1 MNNKMELGDLPM
13 CELRVDMNFNDSEN
27 FCFGHQAMGCLPSSA
42 DGSSYASSFGPYTPV
57 SRRSTPPF
65 TNLLD
70 HGSSFASSF
79 NYELTPPASA
89 MSSCFPAG
97 PNTGN
102 APEFFQSGFPLTP
115 SRNQFD
121 VHGVHLNDFRGQL
134 ASHNTLM
141 YSFGND
147 LGSSP
152 LVPTP
157 VQAIPASQTW
167 EDSWSTWVQTGSP
180 ISFKSSDIQGL
191 ENAKG
196 PSPSEAAARRRLFVE
211 EARQKTTALQR
222 AQGIRARAKAAKCD
236 DSVVIGDGVAVSK
249 IASGKHRC
257 PHPNCQ
263 SKQYKRMEHLK
274 RHLRS
279 AHSKDIYKCH
289 FCDKT
294 FNRNDNRRQHHYL
307 HTVPNRRAPRV
318 KWVEGAEKALE
329 EELKQIK
336 PRRVAKTKKR
346 IAAAS

>member
-1 MNNKMELGDLPM
+1 MELSGHPM
-13 CELRVDMNFNDSEN
+13 CEFRIGMDFNDGEN
-27 FCFGHQAMGCLPSSA
+27 FCFGHQTISCLPSSA
-42 DGSSYASSFGPYTPV
+42 DSSSYASIFGPYTPV
-57 SRRSTPPF
+57 FGRPIPPF
-65 TNLLD
+65 TNPFD
-70 HGSSFASSF
+70 HSPSLVSSFSSD
-79 NYELTPPASA
+79 LTPPVSA
-89 MSSCFPAG
+89 MSCFPAG
-97 PNTGN
+97 PNTAD
-102 APEFFQSGFPLTP
+102 APEFFQSGYPLTP

-121 VHGVHLNDFRGQL
+121 FYELNNFGGQL
-134 ASHNTLM
+134 AFHNTPM
-141 YSFGND
+141 YSFGSD
-147 LGSSP
+147 LGSP
-152 LVPTP
+152 PHVPTP

-167 EDSWSTWVQTGSP
+167 EDSWSAWAQTGSP

-191 ENAKG
+191 KNAKG

-236 DSVVIGDGVAVSK
+236 NSVAVGDGVAVPK

-279 AHSKDIYKCH
+279 AHGKDIYECN
-289 FCDKT
+289 FCDKI

-318 KWVEGAEKALE
+318 KWMEGAEKALE